1 MLVLFIYFLFVNRN
15 FYVYLHTNGGFF
27 CFSLSDATKN
37 APNLFME
44 KAANINANAKMV
56 QSKCCVASSEVV
68 YFCVPVA
75 T

>member
-1 MLVLFIYFLFVNRN
+1 M
-15 FYVYLHTNGGFF
+15 HTNGGFF

-56 QSKCCVASSEVV
+56 QSKCCVASKRSGLFFVFQLQHNYRFHVENMLIN
-68 YFCVPVA
+68 
-75 T
+75 TMH

>member
-1 MLVLFIYFLFVNRN
+1 M
-15 FYVYLHTNGGFF
+15 HTNGGVFF

-56 QSKCCVASSEVV
+56 QSKCCVARSEVV

>member
-1 MLVLFIYFLFVNRN
+1 MAV
-15 FYVYLHTNGGFF
+15 FF